1 VWLTVGHDGGLTM
14 ADARKPALDRPT
26 AMRLAAT
33 EYGRFN
39 AMLAELKPDEW
50 TLATNCPGWDV
61 RAMAAHL
68 LGMADMAASP
78 WESRRQIK
86 EATKRGGVFIDA
98 LTGLQVEEREE
109 LEPAHIVAQYERAG
123 LRATKGRRRIP
134 GLMRRRRLPATQ
146 TDGLED
152 WTLGYLVDV
161 ILTRDPWMHRMDIA
175 AVTGREP
182 ELTADH
188 DGVLVDDV
196 VREWASRHRQP
207 CTLTL
212 TGPAGGSWVFGDDPS
227 TGPELQYDAVEFCR
241 QVGGRGET
249 DGVLKTLV
257 PF

>member
-1 VWLTVGHDGGLTM
+1 MG
-14 ADARKPALDRPT
+14 DARRPVLDRAT

-33 EYGRFN
+33 EYGRFHQTLVE
-39 AMLAELKPDEW
+39 LAPQEW

-68 LGMADMAASP
+68 LGMADMASSP

-86 EATKRGGVFIDA
+86 EATKRGGAFIDE
-98 LTGLQVEEREE
+98 LTAFQVEEREE
-109 LEPAHIVAQYERAG
+109 LEPGHILAQYERAG
-123 LRATKGRRRIP
+123 RRASKGRRRMP
-134 GLMRRRRLPATQ
+134 GLIRRRRLPAAQ

-182 ELTADH
+182 DLTADH

-196 VREWASRHRQP
+196 VREWASRHGQP
-207 CTLTL
+207 CALTL
-212 TGPAGGSWVFGDDPS
+212 TGPAGGSWTFGEG
-227 TGPELQYDAVEFCR
+227 GPDLHYDAVEFCR
-241 QVGGRGET
+241 QVGGRGDPE
-249 DGVLKTLV
+249 GVLKTLV